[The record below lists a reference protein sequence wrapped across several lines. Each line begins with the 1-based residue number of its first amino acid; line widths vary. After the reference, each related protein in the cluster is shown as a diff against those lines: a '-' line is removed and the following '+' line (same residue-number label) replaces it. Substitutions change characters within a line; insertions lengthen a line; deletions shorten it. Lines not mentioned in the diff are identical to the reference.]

1 ISGLVSGVF
10 AVLGD
15 LAESRIKRAAG
26 KKDSGRALP
35 GHGGFL
41 DRCDAL
47 ILGSAA
53 SVFCLIIFGVVPI

>member
-1 ISGLVSGVF
+1 M
-10 AVLGD
+10 LGD

-26 KKDSGRALP
+26 EKDSGKLLP

-53 SVFCLIIFGVVPI
+53 SVVCLIGFGVVIL